1 MVNISYAVTVC
12 NELDELTRL
21 LNFLQLHIREEDEIV
36 IQYDKNNSTK
46 QVKDYLKIIEKMHK
60 NHTVISF
67 PLNKDFATFKNN
79 LTKH

>member
-21 LNFLQLHIREEDEIV
+21 LNFLQLHIIEEDEIE

-46 QVKDYLKIIEKMHK
+46 QVKDYLKII
-60 NHTVISF
+60 
-67 PLNKDFATFKNN
+67 
-79 LTKH
+79 